1 MDYKKPLIQ
10 PEQIQQAIRLIR
22 GQRVMLDRDLVALY
36 SVTTGNLN
44 KAVQRNS
51 DRFPPDFMFRL
62 TLEEAQACAGSRFQI
77 GILKRGSMETKL
89 FTIGFT
95 QKSAREFFTALK
107 EAGVKRVVDVRFESA
122 VDAFTALSSMR
133 LSRHAIH
140 RQL

>member
-1 MDYKKPLIQ
+1 
-10 PEQIQQAIRLIR
+10 
-22 GQRVMLDRDLVALY
+22 
-36 SVTTGNLN
+36 
-44 KAVQRNS
+44 
-51 DRFPPDFMFRL
+51 
-62 TLEEAQACAGSRFQI
+62 
-77 GILKRGSMETKL
+77 MEIKL

-107 EAGVKRVVDVRFESA
+107 EAGVKRVVDVRFERA